1 MEKSLFGK
9 GWDVELGNR
18 TVHLSDDPESPSYVT
33 RDDVKLLELHT
44 LAGEEVGLFIEQMVK
59 YDDTGAKKYSDFN
72 GPYTSVKL
80 TKYHV
85 YILRCKP
92 RMYPPSTSVLSFKI
106 VLKKTTVTE

>member
-1 MEKSLFGK
+1 MEKSFIGK

-18 TVHLSDDPESPSYVT
+18 TVHLSDDPERPSYVT
-33 RDDVKLLELHT
+33 RDDVKLLELRT
-44 LAGEEVGLFIEQMVK
+44 LAGEEVELFNEQMVK
-59 YDDTGAKKYSDFN
+59 YDDTGAEKYHNFN

-80 TKYHV
+80 TEHDV